1 MFPSFTL
8 FSKTWQTSHSD
19 LLFYHFFGQ
28 MSLYLPGRRLTENI
42 RTILCKVSSS
52 KTFFTH
58 SFLSGRWQLWPQ
70 CLERGQ
76 IPSNTLGPTSTWSLS
91 KLLTQFLRMSVSHKF
106 YHQHDV
112 LKVSY
117 FLEDTTLQSL
127 LNAKLSK
134 HGFWHCHENGLI
146 KTIQSIPHNLY
157 VSSHLPFTE
166 D

>member
-1 MFPSFTL
+1 MYHYSLTKQRLSDTFSRCVFFRNFRLVRWVFPSFTL

-28 MSLYLPGRRLTENI
+28 TSLYLPGRRLTENI

-70 CLERGQ
+70 WLERGQ

-106 YHQHDV
+106 YHQHDISSV
-112 LKVSY
+112 FFRRFFGNSKQILA
-117 FLEDTTLQSL
+117 EI
-127 LNAKLSK
+127 LS
-134 HGFWHCHENGLI
+134 
-146 KTIQSIPHNLY
+146 
-157 VSSHLPFTE
+157 
-166 D
+166 